1 MDFHR
6 SRVRNELRR
15 AVLVAQGLVGQG
27 GESLRSV
34 MSREDE
40 SEKKNVMRMEVTSPS
55 PLNQG

>member
-1 MDFHR
+1 MGFHQ

-15 AVLVAQGLVGQG
+15 TGPVARGLVGQG
-27 GESLRSV
+27 GESLRKV

>member
-15 AVLVAQGLVGQG
+15 AGLVAQGLVGQG